1 MRKDK
6 LVSEVL
12 GQNVALS
19 PSDLM
24 SVDIRSV
31 LVGGYDKLEVETVIE
46 RAANALEQ
54 SLNENRRLRQQI
66 DDQRAQL
73 SQYQEM
79 ESTLRSA
86 LVSSQKYSETLVNS
100 AKAQADAL
108 IEEAR
113 LIKAQA
119 QFHMA
124 EMPAALRTEI
134 SQLKDLR
141 DRLRQDLE
149 AVLKTHE
156 SLLER
161 IPAAED
167 RQEEEARGEQ
177 RGHFVDWGGD
187 HGAEEEPARKAPTP
201 KETSFNPPPGAHLDF
216 DDDGEGGA

>member
-19 PSDLM
+19 PGDLM
-24 SVDIRSV
+24 AVDIRAV
-31 LVGGYDKLEVETVIE
+31 LIGGYDKLEVETVIE

-66 DDQRAQL
+66 DDQKAQL

-119 QFHMA
+119 QFQMA
-124 EMPAALRTEI
+124 EMPAALRGEI
-134 SQLKDLR
+134 RQLKDLR
-141 DRLRQDLE
+141 DRLRQDLD

-156 SLLER
+156 SLLGR
-161 IPAAED
+161 IPTAEE
-167 RQEEEARGEQ
+167 RQEEEAREEQ

-187 HGAEEEPARKAPTP
+187 HGTEEEQPHTP
-201 KETSFNPPPGAHLDF
+201 PPPRETPFNPPPGAHLDF
-216 DDDGEGGA
+216 DGDTEEDA

>member
-1 MRKDK
+1 MRKDR

-12 GQNVALS
+12 GQDVALS

-113 LIKAQA
+113 LVKAQA
-119 QFHMA
+119 QFQMA
-124 EMPAALRTEI
+124 EMPAALRGEI
-134 SQLKDLR
+134 RQLKDLR

-156 SLLER
+156 TLLER
-161 IPAAED
+161 IPTAEE
-167 RQEEEARGEQ
+167 RQEEAQSEQ
-177 RGHFVDWGGD
+177 RGHFVDWGAD
-187 HGAEEEPARKAPTP
+187 HGTEGREPDGAPAP
-201 KETSFNPPPGAHLDF
+201 KETPFNPPPGSHLDF
-216 DDDGEGGA
+216 GEDTEEDA